1 MNLFRNI
8 KKNYVIITIL
18 IFVILASTMHYAK
31 PFIIIEGTSNN
42 NGGLSTGWIIFI
54 VIMCVFVGP
63 FILLGI
69 GSLIYYL
76 YTLSIK
82 SREQS
87 SVPVQPQSSKPD
99 YAANTNRNN
108 YRTK

>member
-1 MNLFRNI
+1 
-8 KKNYVIITIL
+8 
-18 IFVILASTMHYAK
+18 
-31 PFIIIEGTSNN
+31 
-42 NGGLSTGWIIFI
+42 
-54 VIMCVFVGP
+54 MCVFVGP